1 MTAPPKLLPGLR
13 AIGPEELARLFA
25 QRDAQAH
32 AAATVGKHP
41 AAVSHAIGSEP
52 NPALRQRLRNLRK
65 SSHKKKL
72 AKS

>member
-1 MTAPPKLLPGLR
+1 
-13 AIGPEELARLFA
+13 
-25 QRDAQAH
+25 
-32 AAATVGKHP
+32 
-41 AAVSHAIGSEP
+41 VSHAIGSEP